1 MQTRK
6 KAEGKRD
13 ALRFSRVRS
22 KAYIDWVKAGKPK
35 PYLNEAQVG
44 VGFSFYALFQLVL
57 LVAFVGGWLYTMLMP
72 MLRSEKEAQAI
83 ALERAEGDRTDGIGS
98 LLQLGEYIT
107 PTPNTDELVLTLQ
120 ATMMPNATP
129 TEIIEASPTATPE
142 PTPTT
147 THVVGLHV
155 GYGLQSVKC
164 VDCASYDVVVRLT
177 NYWPDTLPTIEEIEK
192 GKAANKFGNER
203 FITTANCWKYD
214 LLENRCASAMESEL
228 PWRSFVGWAA
238 ACPYDWPHGTVVH
251 VPALGRTFWCLDRGT
266 MVCAGGVCDVDVLT
280 EQLPQNGGVF
290 NAVIQVPGW

>member
-1 MQTRK
+1 
-6 KAEGKRD
+6 
-13 ALRFSRVRS
+13 VRS
-22 KAYIDWVKAGKPK
+22 LAYVDWVKAGKPK
-35 PYLNEAQVG
+35 PFRNEPQVG

-57 LVAFVGGWLYTMLMP
+57 LVAFIGGWIYTMLMP
-72 MLRSEKEAQAI
+72 MLRSEKEAQVI
-83 ALERAEGDRTDGIGS
+83 AADRVEGGGDGIGA

-107 PTPNTDELVLTLQ
+107 PTPNTEELVLTLQ
-120 ATMMPNATP
+120 ATMMPEATP
-129 TEIIEASPTATPE
+129 TKIVEVSLTTTPE
-142 PTPTT
+142 PTPTAT
-147 THVVGLHV
+147 YPVGLHS
-155 GYGLQSVKC
+155 GFGMQNVKC

-177 NYWPDTLPTIEEIEK
+177 NYWPDIPATLDEIER
-192 GKAANKFGNER
+192 GKAANKFGNDR
-203 FITTANCWKYD
+203 FITTANCWKFD

-238 ACPYDWPHGTVVH
+238 ACPFDWPDGTVVY

>member
-1 MQTRK
+1 MNRASERK
-6 KAEGKRD
+6 D

-22 KAYIDWVKAGKPK
+22 QAYIDWVKAGKPK
-35 PYLNEAQVG
+35 PYLNEPQVG

-57 LVAFVGGWLYTMLMP
+57 LVAFIGGWIYTMLMP

-83 ALERAEGDRTDGIGS
+83 AADRVEGGDGIGS
-98 LLQLGEYIT
+98 LMQLGEYIT
-107 PTPNTDELVLTLQ
+107 PTPNTDDLVLTLQ
-120 ATMMPNATP
+120 ATMMPSATP
-129 TEIIEASPTATPE
+129 TPE
-142 PTPTT
+142 PTITVEPTIEPT
-147 THVVGLHV
+147 QTPVIDLQI
-155 GYGLQSVKC
+155 GYGLQNVKC

-177 NYWPDTLPTIEEIEK
+177 NYWPDIPATLAEIES
-192 GKAANKFGNER
+192 GKQTNKFGNER

-214 LLENRCASAMESEL
+214 LSENRCASAMESEL

-238 ACPYDWPHGTVVH
+238 ACPFDWPDGTVVY